1 MKQSRAAWMRDGKFG
16 MMVHWIPPGPPP
28 QYGRRLKDIN
38 KAVDRF
44 DLDRFLADF
53 RRSGA
58 DWLIFTIGQNNGYY
72 SSPNSVLD
80 RLAGPGHCSNR
91 DLVLE
96 IAKGVKKMGARF
108 IAYLPCEVKG
118 QSDAIHQA
126 FGWTTD
132 EGTGQEEFQRRY
144 TEFIAEYSR
153 RLGKRLDGWWFD
165 GAYTWSIFHSS
176 KISSKLY
183 MNAARAGN
191 PDAAVAFNDGSFCCG
206 LGKPV
211 VRGQDYLSG
220 EVEFLI
226 NGRIRYGRKKRL
238 LRPTTHT
245 PQPPRTCLWHA
256 LVPIDCMWGHG
267 ATYADWMNAPFPC
280 VPPKPH
286 EMEAPLYTVEHLE
299 KLVREFKAMGGG
311 VTFNVGIFQEGI
323 LGTKTLDQL
332 AQLAGRMV

>member
-1 MKQSRAAWMRDGKFG
+1 MRKGKFG

-28 QYGRRLKDIN
+28 QHGRRLKDIN

-58 DWLIFTIGQNNGYY
+58 DWLIFTIGQNSGYY

-80 RLAGPGHCSNR
+80 RLAGPGRCSRR

-96 IAKGVKKMGARF
+96 IATGVKKMGARF
-108 IAYLPCEVKG
+108 IGYLPCEVKG
-118 QSDAIHQA
+118 QSEAVRQA
-126 FGWTTD
+126 FGWTMQ

-165 GAYTWSIFHSS
+165 GAYTWPVFHNSM
-176 KISSKLY
+176 INTKLY

-206 LGKPV
+206 HGAPV

-226 NGRIRYGRKKRL
+226 QGRIRYGRKKRL
-238 LRPTTHT
+238 LTPATHK
-245 PQPPRTCLWHA
+245 PQPPRACLWHA

-267 ATYADWMNAPFPC
+267 GNFPDWMNAPFSW

-286 EMEAPLYTVEHLE
+286 QMENPLYTVDDLE
-299 KLVREFKAMGGG
+299 KLVREFKAVGGG
-311 VTFNVGIFQEGI
+311 VTFNVGIFQEGG
-323 LGTKTLDQL
+323 LGPKTVSQL
-332 AQLAGRMV
+332 AELVTRVRQHHQ